1 MSTPERQQDPGEHGY
16 GAGNQDL
23 PAGDEEREETPEERA
38 GEESAERR
46 RLGEEQSEDESENV
60 GEHVVPT
67 DDVELPAQEEDTEEW
82 VDPAL

>member
-16 GAGNQDL
+16 GGGNQDL
-23 PAGDEEREETPEERA
+23 PTGDEEREETPQERA
-38 GEESAERR
+38 AEETAERR
-46 RLGEEQSEDESENV
+46 RLSEEQSEKESENV

-67 DDVELPAQEEDTEEW
+67 DEVELPAQEDTHER